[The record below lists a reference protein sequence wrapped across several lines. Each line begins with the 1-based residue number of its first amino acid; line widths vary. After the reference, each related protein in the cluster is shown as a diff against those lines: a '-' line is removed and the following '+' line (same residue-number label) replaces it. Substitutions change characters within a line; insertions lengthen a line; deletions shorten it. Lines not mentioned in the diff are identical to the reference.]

1 MGTLTF
7 LHINSFTNNCTN
19 KLFLWTTCM
28 FSKEIKYWANGMG
41 WGKLPPNAVKGPHC
55 HSSPERGGQAVP
67 AAVRAAEG
75 GSSWRAKGSEGPLRT
90 PGYLECHTWAQGR
103 MTSQHPRGPW
113 AHADGRR
120 RRDQS
125 CGPMG
130 FCVTCRNLRSNGR
143 SWWIPCIFFYKFY
156 LLVLIIRWLINS
168 DFKC

>member
-55 HSSPERGGQAVP
+55 HSSPERGRQAVQ

-75 GSSWRAKGSEGPLRT
+75 GSSWRAKGSEGHRVHQGIWSATHGPKDGWPLSIWEA
-90 PGYLECHTWAQGR
+90 PGLVQTEGEGGTRAVDQWAFVSRVGI
-103 MTSQHPRGPW
+103 
-113 AHADGRR
+113 
-120 RRDQS
+120 
-125 CGPMG
+125 CGPMEG
-130 FCVTCRNLRSNGR
+130 RDESPVFSFTSFTC
-143 SWWIPCIFFYKFY
+143 
-156 LLVLIIRWLINS
+156 
-168 DFKC
+168 